1 MTAATARPGSSARSA
16 RPGWV
21 EFISSWRRS
30 AEEVQ
35 GDQLATAA
43 VGVGGALVGA
53 CFALLGRGTAAAVWV
68 GMLTLCVTPGCGFV
82 CWQLTRDRFT
92 RVIAVLAASVA
103 WTILVSSLLVW
114 LQVTNLE
121 VVIVATAGVGGL
133 GSTVFLVERLARHL
147 REPRDPMPLEEWEHA
162 RVSTS
167 DSFHRGQ
174 EFTPSLQRRR
184 LNGGI
189 AWGSDRTIGGS
200 GAPDPVR
207 GTAPSSGR
215 RPHAVLRKHP
225 VRQAILLAAL
235 MAAVTLYAVSVI
247 RAHERTVG
255 SWGLLPLLGTPFLV
269 AMVLAAA
276 VLLISLRYIRSAW
289 PTALAALCLILVE
302 FNATTIFLDAIPLSS
317 WTYKHFGVT
326 DYMVNGGA
334 LKDPLDIY
342 QQWPGFFAAAAD
354 LVHLSGLSSLTT
366 GNWPH
371 LFFEAID
378 SVVVFGIARR
388 MVPWHRA
395 VPYITTLLFFT
406 ANWEGQFYF
415 SPQST
420 AFLLAMMFQFFLLPS
435 LEVEL
440 LRRPFRKWRSL
451 HIPPLETQGEG
462 RNTTLGKVAQAI
474 GLIALFTAIVITHQ
488 MSPYIVLLGVLGLW
502 LLGVLRQPVLILIL
516 AVIALTYILLHAAAV
531 DQNFVLNGF
540 SFSNATGKPVPTN
553 PSQQQEIAGLASE
566 AVGLGLWAV
575 TAVCILTYWRRLGVV
590 VIPAILAFAPFALI
604 MVSDYQGEGIYRVF
618 LFSSPWC
625 GLIIARRLV
634 ELRGSPTLRLAVV
647 GCWAMFA
654 ALASAQGQ
662 DFGMYPM
669 LQVPQSEVSASE
681 YFLDHAPQNSVLI
694 LAAANFPSRLNGNY
708 VLQNARQSQNDLSL
722 DEIPNYEGK
731 GLLRVSPEV
740 LANSVANLAGG
751 TGYLVIAPSM
761 EAYDEYYEFIYP
773 GVLPALETRLKASP
787 YWKIWYENGG
797 TIIYQALPQ
806 GQSGKKIRHISTV
819 VK

>member
-1 MTAATARPGSSARSA
+1 VTAATARPRSSAGSA

-53 CFALLGRGTAAAVWV
+53 CFALFGRGTAAAVWV
-68 GMLTLCVTPGCGFV
+68 GMLTLCVTPGCGFA
-82 CWQLTRDRFT
+82 CWHLTQDRFV
-92 RVIAVLAASVA
+92 RIIAMLAAGVT

-114 LQVTNLE
+114 LQVTNLK
-121 VVIVATAGVGGL
+121 VVIAATAGVGGF
-133 GSTVFLVERLARHL
+133 GSAVFLVERLAWHL
-147 REPRDPMPLEEWEHA
+147 RKLRDPIPLEKWEHG
-162 RVSTS
+162 RVWTS

-174 EFTPSLQRRR
+174 EFTPSLGRGPD
-184 LNGGI
+184 GGT
-189 AWGSDRTIGGS
+189 AWGSERTVGRGG
-200 GAPDPVR
+200 AVDPVR

-215 RPHAVLRKHP
+215 RPHTAFRKHP
-225 VRQAILLAAL
+225 VRQTILLAGL
-235 MAAVTLYAVSVI
+235 MAAVTLYALSVT

-255 SWGLLPLLGTPFLV
+255 SWGLLPLLGARFLI
-269 AMVLAAA
+269 AMVLAVA
-276 VLLISLRYIRSAW
+276 VLLVSLRYIRSAW

-334 LKDPLDIY
+334 LRDPLDIY
-342 QQWPGFFAAAAD
+342 QQWPGFFAASAD
-354 LVHLSGLSSLTT
+354 LVHLSGLSSLAT

-378 SVVVFGIARR
+378 SVVVFAIARR

-395 VPYITTLLFFT
+395 VPYIATLLFFT

-435 LEVEL
+435 LEVER

-451 HIPPLETQGEG
+451 HIPPLEAQGEG
-462 RNTTLGKVAQAI
+462 RNTTLGKAAQAI
-474 GLIALFTAIVITHQ
+474 GLIALFAAIVITHQ

-502 LLGVLRQPVLILIL
+502 ILGVLRKPVLILIL
-516 AVIALTYILLHAAAV
+516 AVIALIYILLHTAAV

-553 PSQQQEIAGLASE
+553 PSQQQEIAALASE

-590 VIPAILAFAPFALI
+590 LIPAILAFAPFVLI

-634 ELRGSPTLRLAVV
+634 ELRGSPSLRLAVV

-708 VLQNARQSQNDLSL
+708 VLHNAKQSQNDLSL

-731 GLLRVSPEV
+731 GLLRVSPAA
-740 LANSVANLAGG
+740 LATSVANLAGG

-773 GVLPALETRLKASP
+773 GVLPALETRLKTSP
-787 YWKIWYENGG
+787 YWKMWYENGG

-806 GQSGKKIRHISTV
+806 GQSAKRIRRTSTA